1 MKKFTKT
8 ILATVLFAGAVIPAI
23 PAISKVYA
31 APQNSNVK
39 ITEQQKHKQTIQS
52 AFKRAAEGKTINS
65 ENFGIHSKESD
76 IRKKWGKPTSSNETY
91 LFYNKKQTEFGLK
104 KGQVVW
110 VDSFDKRLKE
120 VTYEEVIKTAGTPVS
135 DEKKDGRR
143 YVIYQS
149 GKYKLSF
156 LFDGYKTT
164 EKILTVFVHP
174 NK

>member
-1 MKKFTKT
+1 MKKFLWMKLVVAFAFIVVLTGCISSAQQNADASSKDVGHQKLIKQVLDLAAKGRT
-8 ILATVLFAGAVIPAI
+8 I
-23 PAISKVYA
+23 S
-31 APQNSNVK
+31 
-39 ITEQQKHKQTIQS
+39 
-52 AFKRAAEGKTINS
+52 S
-65 ENFGIHSKESD
+65 EEFGIGSQEAD
-76 IRKKWGKPTSSNETY
+76 IVKKWGKPTSSNDTFLSY
-91 LFYNKKQTEFGLK
+91 AAKKQTEFGLH
-104 KGQVVW
+104 KGIVTW
-110 VDSFDKRLKE
+110 VNSADKRLKE
-120 VTYEEVIKTAGTPVS
+120 VTYEEVIKTAGTPAS